1 MMFFSF
7 FFFFK
12 QTKLCVLV
20 NILKVL
26 WEQKFSAPAFH
37 SGAISSLS
45 FSVSHTVCP
54 FLSSEWAAEVDAY
67 LSTGRLN
74 KQLFECYQVSGAEM
88 VCTSS
93 AQNQVSI
100 TTREHTLIH
109 VQVYIYI
116 YYITLLKQ
124 QKLHSPLHTV

>member
-37 SGAISSLS
+37 CGAISSLS

-116 YYITLLKQ
+116 I
-124 QKLHSPLHTV
+124 